1 MEFNSC
7 AKLVNEEAYNE
18 AVDLYN
24 RILEKGENPTQKM
37 FDLQLSLQQELASK
51 LPKYNTDPSQLQT
64 MGEILD
70 HLQRQD
76 DSIADETRE
85 LYLSLGEMSRGDK
98 EASAIFKP
106 WKARHDEARNK
117 RWDDLQDSD
126 KLEILFEMIDQIHFV
141 MNKMIGLKMDAKDMF
156 VLYYLKQKEN
166 MRRYNSGY

>member
-1 MEFNSC
+1 MEFNTC
-7 AKLVNEEAYNE
+7 ASLVDEESYQE
-18 AVDLYN
+18 AEELYD
-24 RILEKGENPTQKM
+24 RLVESGENPTQKM
-37 FDLQLSLQQELASK
+37 FDLQLSLQKELAEK
-51 LPKYNTDPSQLQT
+51 LPNYNRDPSQLET

-85 LYLSLGEMSRGDK
+85 LYLSLGEMSRGEK

-106 WKARHDEARNK
+106 WKQRHGEARTK
-117 RWDDLQDSD
+117 AWDDISDED
-126 KLEILFEMIDQIHFV
+126 KLEILFEMIDQVHFI

-156 VLYYLKQKEN
+156 ILYFLKQKEN

>member
-7 AKLVNEEAYNE
+7 SKLVNAEAFKEAEE
-18 AVDLYN
+18 LYN
-24 RILEKGENPTQKM
+24 KILLKGENPTQMM
-37 FDLQLSLQQELASK
+37 FDLQLSLQQELAEK
-51 LPKYNTDPSQLQT
+51 LPKYNADPSKLET
-64 MGEILD
+64 MGEIID

-106 WKARHDEARNK
+106 WKARHDEARNRK
-117 RWDDLQDSD
+117 FDEISQED

-156 VLYYLKQKEN
+156 ILYYLKQKEN